1 MNDPQSFP
9 KGWATQLP
17 LLLDEE
23 ARNPKAKVR
32 GMSWKLLFHVLST
45 PAWTYAEQTKASPH
59 QGF

>member
-23 ARNPKAKVR
+23 ARNPKAKVQ
-32 GMSWKLLFHVLST
+32 GMSWKLLLHVLST
-45 PAWTYAEQTKASPH
+45 PCLDLSEQSKASPH
-59 QGF
+59 RGF